1 MPQLIVVGLFDS
13 RAEAEEA
20 ASHLRKAGVGP
31 SGVAV
36 HATQPAPSTEA
47 PAPPLRLSALPEE
60 DRAFYREGLRRG
72 AVPVAVLAEERSA
85 GRMIAI
91 FAACGAAD
99 LDAREAAWRAEGWT
113 GTGSD
118 TGYTDH
124 DEDIGFATYG
134 GDVVIRR
141 IPRQHHDDMPAGLL
155 GRLEM
160 AAMQDLP
167 EDSARRARCYTVLGE
182 ESGSL

>member
-1 MPQLIVVGLFDS
+1 
-13 RAEAEEA
+13 
-20 ASHLRKAGVGP
+20 
-31 SGVAV
+31 
-36 HATQPAPSTEA
+36 
-47 PAPPLRLSALPEE
+47 
-60 DRAFYREGLRRG
+60 
-72 AVPVAVLAEERSA
+72 VPVAVLAEERSA

-99 LDAREAAWRAEGWT
+99 LEAREAIWRAEGWT
-113 GTGSD
+113 GAGSD

-155 GRLEM
+155 GRFEM
-160 AAMQDLP
+160 AAMSDLP
-167 EDSARRARCYTVLGE
+167 EDSARHARCYTVLAEERGE
-182 ESGSL
+182 